1 MSSAAWRMDARFQEA
16 QERARRRARAMY
28 ELARAG
34 SGLWRGAAIAAAVAL
49 VAVWRREIAGV
60 PLAAIS
66 LSTIALVE
74 WWGGRLAAGA
84 RVGLGGG
91 FLALLAPL
99 SLLRPCCAAHAMSA
113 TCDCGLISGG
123 CLVAGATIGLLVG
136 VLLPRVARARCA
148 PSLAGG
154 ALAAISVAAAR
165 CPGLVRGESLGLLGG
180 ILVGVVVTGAV
191 SAWLRPRVA

>member
-1 MSSAAWRMDARFQEA
+1 
-16 QERARRRARAMY
+16 MY

-49 VAVWRREIAGV
+49 VAVWRREMAGV
-60 PLAAIS
+60 PLAVIS
-66 LSTIALVE
+66 LATIALVE

-99 SLLRPCCAAHAMSA
+99 SLLRPCCAAHGGMAA
-113 TCDCGLISGG
+113 TCDCGLISSG
-123 CLVAGATIGLLVG
+123 CLVAGAAIGLLVG
-136 VLLPRVARARCA
+136 ILLPRVAHARSA
-148 PSLAGG
+148 PSVAGG

-180 ILVGVVVTGAV
+180 IVVGVVVTGAV
-191 SAWLRPRVA
+191 SGWLRPRVA

>member
-1 MSSAAWRMDARFQEA
+1 MDAPFQAA
-16 QERARRRARAMY
+16 QERARRRARATY

-49 VAVWRREIAGV
+49 VTVWRREMAGV
-60 PLAAIS
+60 PLAALS
-66 LSTIALVE
+66 LATIALVE

-99 SLLRPCCAAHAMSA
+99 SLLRPCCAAHGGMSA
-113 TCDCGLISGG
+113 TCDCGLISSG
-123 CLVAGATIGLLVG
+123 CLVAGAAIGLLVG

-148 PSLAGG
+148 ASVAGG
-154 ALAAISVAAAR
+154 ALAAISIAAAR
-165 CPGLVRGESLGLLGG
+165 CPGLMRGESFGLLGG
-180 ILVGVVVTGAV
+180 IVVGVAVTGAL
-191 SAWLRPRVA
+191 SAWLRPKLA